1 MKSTFLYN
9 IWGADL
15 ANMQLISKLYRGVGF
30 LLCFIDIYSKYAWF
44 FYFKN
49 KIGIIITD
57 DFPKTSKK
65 SNWKPNKIWLDKGSK
80 FYNRSI
86 KSWRR
91 SDTEMYSTQNE
102 GKCVVAEYSLELQR
116 IIFKKIWLQR
126 RKICILI
133 N

>member
-57 DFPKTSKK
+57 DFPKTLKK
-65 SNWKPNKIWLDKGSK
+65 FNWKPNKI
-80 FYNRSI
+80 
-86 KSWRR
+86 
-91 SDTEMYSTQNE
+91 
-102 GKCVVAEYSLELQR
+102 
-116 IIFKKIWLQR
+116 
-126 RKICILI
+126 
-133 N
+133 